1 VSPAERRQTPFSFAA
16 CEAIFGPE
24 CMALVEEHVREA
36 PRLTPEQILRGRQ
49 IFATFRV
56 PPPASADDAAGPD
69 NADD

>member
-1 VSPAERRQTPFSFAA
+1 MNGRPFSFAA

-24 CMALVEEHVREA
+24 CAEIVERNVRDA

-56 PPPASADDAAGPD
+56 PPKPAADAAD
-69 NADD
+69 AA